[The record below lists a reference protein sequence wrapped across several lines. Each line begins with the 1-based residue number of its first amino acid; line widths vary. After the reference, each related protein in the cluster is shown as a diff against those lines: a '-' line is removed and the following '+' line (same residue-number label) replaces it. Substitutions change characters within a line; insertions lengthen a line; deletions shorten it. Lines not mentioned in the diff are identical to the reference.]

1 MNIRTEYENYKKS
14 VKSIIETNIISIINK
29 YVSYYDYLKSKE
41 IPQYELPRLPR
52 NVTDSFKMKKV
63 QLALQCSLPSFFVA
77 FSDEFQ
83 FSKSYVCWKRSGK
96 GVVKCL

>member
-41 IPQYELPRLPR
+41 IPKY
-52 NVTDSFKMKKV
+52 
-63 QLALQCSLPSFFVA
+63 
-77 FSDEFQ
+77 
-83 FSKSYVCWKRSGK
+83 
-96 GVVKCL
+96 